1 MLEIK
6 QINYA
11 DTITGD
17 LGTFILLINSKYYI

>member
-17 LGTFILLINSKYYI
+17 LSAFIHLKNLKYYI